1 MASEYSFD
9 IVSQFDLQ
17 EVRNAVDQV
26 KREITTRFDFKD
38 IQASVEL
45 KDDSIEIVAPGEFK
59 VNQVYDVLL
68 QKIIN
73 RKQSPKILDKGEAK
87 PTGGMD
93 YKLIV
98 KLVKVLSQEKCK
110 EISKLIKENFGK
122 VKPSINANA
131 VRVSAKDKD
140 ELQGVIAYC
149 KAKEETIGMPLSFE
163 NYR

>member
-1 MASEYSFD
+1 MASEFSFD
-9 IVSQFDLQ
+9 IVSQFDMQ

-26 KREITTRFDFKD
+26 KREITTRYDFRGVN
-38 IQASVEL
+38 ASIEL
-45 KDDSIEIVAPGEFK
+45 KDDLIEIVAPGEMK
-59 VNQVYDVLL
+59 VQQVYDVLM

-73 RKQSPKILDKGEAK
+73 RKQSPKILDAAEAK

-93 YKLIV
+93 FKQEI

-110 EISKLIKENFGK
+110 QISALIKDGGFK
-122 VKPSINANA
+122 VKPSINGTA

-140 ELQGVIAYC
+140 ELQAVMGYMRG
-149 KAKEETIGMPLSFE
+149 KEEVVEVVLAFE